1 MYSQAFHAYG
11 ASSIPIP
18 ISSFKP
24 AWKDN
29 QDNKDVADLIKT
41 CDINFFTDG
50 DQTRTTALLY
60 NEDGSDSLALQ
71 ALRQNLNNGSVVAGS
86 SAGNMMQSS
95 PMITGGNSMGS
106 LSDGKTSGMVTTARG
121 IGLLQPDKLI
131 LDSHFS
137 ERGRL
142 GRLLVA
148 LDKTDI
154 GIGVGV
160 DETTALV
167 VNIDDDGNSIG
178 NWRVIGD
185 NYVTIARLDSDA
197 TDSQNA
203 DVSILSSGDEYN
215 PNTNNIIPAPYKHI
229 IKESTPP
236 YYRDYDYWAGAVF
249 SIDSEIPYM
258 LSRLVDSTASQI
270 RGTSLI
276 ENAMNNGLF
285 SNRYAADG
293 VEIRFSKTDKTEG
306 FYGKPSTIDSDIEN
320 ARWYTANHLSFNY
333 RPITISIGP
342 R

>member
-1 MYSQAFHAYG
+1 
-11 ASSIPIP
+11 
-18 ISSFKP
+18 
-24 AWKDN
+24 
-29 QDNKDVADLIKT
+29 
-41 CDINFFTDG
+41 
-50 DQTRTTALLY
+50 
-60 NEDGSDSLALQ
+60 
-71 ALRQNLNNGSVVAGS
+71 
-86 SAGNMMQSS
+86 
-95 PMITGGNSMGS
+95 
-106 LSDGKTSGMVTTARG
+106 MVTTARG

-148 LDKTDI
+148 LEKTDI
-154 GIGVGV
+154 DVGVGV

-167 VNIDDDGNSIG
+167 VNVDDDGNSIG

-197 TDSQNA
+197 TDIQNA

-258 LSRLVDSTASQI
+258 LSRLVDSTANQI

-285 SNRYAADG
+285 SDKYTADG
-293 VEIRFSKTDKTEG
+293 VEIKFSKTDKTEV
-306 FYGKPSTIDSDIEN
+306 FYGKPSTIDSDI
-320 ARWYTANHLSFNY
+320 
-333 RPITISIGP
+333 
-342 R
+342 